1 MENMKQDQKENIKMK
16 FEPGTRVRVV
26 KKIDEDPAYNVGN
39 EFFILGPQGGWRRDA
54 FRCSKEKSGSYDA
67 CIYEDEL
74 EAIKPELKFQIGDR
88 VNFTSYY
95 YREFGQLTGTVI
107 EQDDSNVPY
116 LIRLDKPISHFSCQW
131 AAEEDMELLEEKKS
145 ILPNT
150 NHNIPMSE
158 VKEPPTTT
166 TFKIGDKVEF
176 VLDPIEPDRKAWR
189 KGNVANGTIQ
199 EYLPDTATYIINGPS
214 FSDVDGNSYYRR
226 ESQIRLKEDSKCKT
240 SIVPKFQVGDRV
252 EFYHGIQDCGT
263 ELKQGIIQTMGKC
276 GPTYRYTIIRG
287 NTKYIKDEGE
297 IYKENVKKDSNKK
310 TSAVPKSA
318 TTSVS
323 NEHPDDQ
330 FNRKESHMLDSK
342 QEKRLKSAS
351 RYSRLSFWGGLLI
364 GTGAANIVVPVL
376 QKAAVFIGQFL
387 VSVGAPPH

>member
-1 MENMKQDQKENIKMK
+1 MK

-116 LIRLDKPISHFSCQW
+116 LIRLDNPISCFSYQW
-131 AAEEDMELLEEKKS
+131 AVKEDMELLEEKKS
-145 ILPNT
+145 I
-150 NHNIPMSE
+150 IPMPE
-158 VKEPPTTT
+158 IKEPATTT

-176 VLDPIEPDRKAWR
+176 LLNTEGDWSKDNIAD
-189 KGNVANGTIQ
+189 GTITG
-199 EYLPDTATYIINGPS
+199 YLSGTAAYVIDGPS
-214 FSDVDGNSYYRR
+214 FSDVDGASYYRR
-226 ESQIRLKEDSKCKT
+226 ESNIRLKEDSKCKT

-387 VSVGAPPH
+387 VSVGAPPQ